1 MQNVSK
7 IGNYIAVDPVR
18 NFRIGVKLGRIV
30 TDLSIEGSSL
40 VYDEEII
47 IHWQQKLFS
56 PKERLFYSNA
66 SNCTTETHQNY
77 HKEISSMK
85 YFNKRIFTYTETDDF
100 SSQIISP
107 LDRGISACSFPLRKL
122 QKVNLQLIPERLIKN
137 TTQPGFGLVVENPSS
152 VQTLIHHLPV
162 KPGRVM
168 YIMADLSED
177 IQELTEITE
186 EDNCSKS
193 VDEEVVL
200 CILSLSSNNVLSV
213 LPDFSQGSVP
223 YKITSPKSHNFFQY
237 ELTHMSPQ
245 ISLVE
250 QEKENKLLEEIIL
263 RENAR
268 LNTLIGNQFEMP
280 EQQTFRLFVVG
291 EIVYAK
297 LFEYSGLYVQYFLE
311 LPQSKFTWQISKTW
325 FIHQIGEHLTIG
337 YYKETLKYPMCGILM
352 TLDRFLFP
360 FQEQVSN
367 FSHPIEFDLAYKR
380 EIKVDPK
387 QPNAF
392 KWPVLF
398 FEVTSLDFW
407 TRTRTEGYGYV
418 ELPRTA
424 GEHVIEVQCWRP
436 VGESVVDELRRFF
449 VGGTCQLEDI
459 TYTGIPGTL
468 EDKHLVKYGFRTQTT
483 GIVKFRLN
491 CAVQSWVNMHKH
503 VTKNAIKAT
512 DMEKKVALS
521 HLDVASVI
529 RAYQHA
535 RNRLLETRQ
544 IVERFSKTHLD

>member
-56 PKERLFYSNA
+56 P
-66 SNCTTETHQNY
+66 
-77 HKEISSMK
+77 
-85 YFNKRIFTYTETDDF
+85 
-100 SSQIISP
+100 SP

-311 LPQSKFTWQISKTW
+311 LPQNWRTFDHRLLQGNT
-325 FIHQIGEHLTIG
+325 
-337 YYKETLKYPMCGILM
+337 
-352 TLDRFLFP
+352 
-360 FQEQVSN
+360 QVSN
-367 FSHPIEFDLAYKR
+367 VRDFDDVSLPFFINQLNISNPLSFSMSFWVGLH
-380 EIKVDPK
+380 
-387 QPNAF
+387 
-392 KWPVLF
+392 
-398 FEVTSLDFW
+398 SLW
-407 TRTRTEGYGYV
+407 E
-418 ELPRTA
+418 
-424 GEHVIEVQCWRP
+424 
-436 VGESVVDELRRFF
+436 
-449 VGGTCQLEDI
+449 
-459 TYTGIPGTL
+459 
-468 EDKHLVKYGFRTQTT
+468 
-483 GIVKFRLN
+483 
-491 CAVQSWVNMHKH
+491 
-503 VTKNAIKAT
+503 
-512 DMEKKVALS
+512 ALS
-521 HLDVASVI
+521 
-529 RAYQHA
+529 
-535 RNRLLETRQ
+535 N
-544 IVERFSKTHLD
+544 